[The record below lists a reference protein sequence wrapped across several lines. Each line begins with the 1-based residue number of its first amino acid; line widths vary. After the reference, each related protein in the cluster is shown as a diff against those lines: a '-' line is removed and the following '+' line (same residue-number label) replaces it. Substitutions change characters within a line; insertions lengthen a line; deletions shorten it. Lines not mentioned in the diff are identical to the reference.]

1 MARAIAVLAFFVVA
15 ILSFIAGC
23 APDACC
29 GRAILGGIAA
39 YFVSAWA
46 WRVILNIAYD
56 ALTADK
62 RNNNQRVGYVD
73 TDANR

>member
-1 MARAIAVLAFFVVA
+1 MARAVAVLAFFVVA

-39 YFVSAWA
+39 YFVASWA
-46 WRVILNIAYD
+46 WRTILNIAYD

-62 RNNNQRVGYVD
+62 QSNNQQIEYVD
-73 TDANR
+73 ADANR